1 MKTRWMESVIAMT
14 EHEAPR
20 MPWMRDE
27 NEVQRPAMT
36 DRAEIGLKRAG

>member
-14 EHEAPR
+14 EREAPR

-27 NEVQRPAMT
+27 TKVQRPAMT

>member
-27 NEVQRPAMT
+27 T
-36 DRAEIGLKRAG
+36 